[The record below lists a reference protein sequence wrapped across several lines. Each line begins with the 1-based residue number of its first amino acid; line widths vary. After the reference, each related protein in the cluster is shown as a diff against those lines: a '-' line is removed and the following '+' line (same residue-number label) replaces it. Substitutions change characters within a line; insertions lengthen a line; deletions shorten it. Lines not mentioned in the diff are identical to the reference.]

1 MSKFDKVF
9 DNVAISCPLV
19 QSSYCNG
26 APVYKLKLTYD
37 ILIFCNS
44 FFKLCVTYLYFFISF
59 HAFSCFFMD
68 FHVFSCFFVLFLY
81 FYVFYVFSMCFY
93 VVYMSF
99 IRFHIFLHF
108 YMCFS
113 ISFHVFFMFSLC
125 SYGFNDLISL
135 EPKNT
140 LILLILVEGT

>member
-1 MSKFDKVF
+1 MKINEKSWRSLKMSTFDKIF
-9 DNVAISCPLV
+9 DNVAISCHWL

-81 FYVFYVFSMCFY
+81 FYIVYVFVNVFLCCLY
-93 VVYMSF
+93 V
-99 IRFHIFLHF
+99 FHTIPYIYIFLYVFFHLIS
-108 YMCFS
+108 CF
-113 ISFHVFFMFSLC
+113 FHVFIVFVWL
-125 SYGFNDLISL
+125 
-135 EPKNT
+135 
-140 LILLILVEGT
+140 